1 MADALKKA
9 EAQDA
14 RQVVLNAALEVIPYE
29 AKDWVLPRAYLFR
42 ARAEQMR
49 HFLHLRNPTTKDMHR
64 QGIILAIA
72 MNFRE
77 KSEEAIKSL
86 SRKQIKHDP
95 QDAGLLQSAFI
106 VPCFVRENIRM
117 R

>member
-9 EAQDA
+9 EAEEA
-14 RQVVLNAALEVIPYE
+14 RKVVLKAALEVIPYD
-29 AKDWVLPRAYLFR
+29 AKDWCYPRAYLFR
-42 ARAEQMR
+42 ARADQMR

-77 KSEEAIKSL
+77 K
-86 SRKQIKHDP
+86 
-95 QDAGLLQSAFI
+95 
-106 VPCFVRENIRM
+106 VRRQ
-117 R
+117 